1 MKLGVLFTGLMLI
14 ALDVSALD
22 QKELSFAPVGG
33 GPDVKMVFKGE
44 ILRPT
49 YDVMKASGASTES
62 VKPFTDFFRVMY
74 QANLSGK
81 KDSILALWN
90 PSEIQ
95 TIAAAIDDKT
105 LGENTLRFKS
115 LESLKLNMVVE
126 YGKYYICFLETN
138 YGAQGAF
145 VMKFT
150 VVKNNGKLLLTNALN
165 GDYFYDNIS
174 HFMDKTNFTKK
185 VY

>member
-1 MKLGVLFTGLMLI
+1 MKLAFLIIGCMLM
-14 ALDVSALD
+14 ALEAAALD
-22 QKELSFAPVGG
+22 QKEISFGPVGG
-33 GPDVKMVFKGE
+33 GPEVKMVFKGE

-62 VKPFTDFFRVMY
+62 VKPYTDFFRLMY

-95 TIAAAIDDKT
+95 TIAAAIDDKA
-105 LGENTLRFKS
+105 LAENTSRFKS
-115 LESLKLNMVVE
+115 LESLKLNMIVE

-138 YGAQGAF
+138 YGAQGTF

-150 VVKNNGKLLLTNALN
+150 VVKNNGKLHLSNALN

-174 HFMDKTNFTKK
+174 HFMDKTNFIKK
-185 VY
+185 AY